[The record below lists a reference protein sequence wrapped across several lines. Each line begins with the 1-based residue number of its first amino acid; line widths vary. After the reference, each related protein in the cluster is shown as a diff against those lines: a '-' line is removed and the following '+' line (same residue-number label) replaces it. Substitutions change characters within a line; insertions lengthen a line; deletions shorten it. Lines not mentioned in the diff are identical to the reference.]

1 MKTLMNAP
9 EDPLRFLR
17 RLAAVVPVLLLAASC
32 ASAPARPDPAPPA
45 AAQAEPREKL
55 RIQEFYLSP
64 GDEIKVSVYKHDEL
78 SRTIKIPPDGRFFY
92 PLVGEVDTT
101 GMSLR
106 QLRDHLTKGISTGRE
121 PLLMPGD
128 EIRVSVFRH
137 RDLDRTIVIP
147 ADGKVMFPYC
157 SQVHLGGK
165 TPKQASE
172 VIAAGLSGQFV
183 DPQVMVDITRGIS
196 VDIVSDPQ
204 VSLEVTGFGGQ
215 KFYVLGEVVRPGVFR
230 IDGGT
235 TLVEALSLA
244 GGATLDGKQ
253 QTVLVMRNGGQA
265 KPQLLVFNMESFYK
279 SGDPE
284 QNPVLRRGDLV
295 YVPRTFIS
303 DVDRFFTHLT
313 RIVAPLVAIE
323 TGIRLGQE
331 IGEGAPEG
339 GDVSIS
345 VQLP

>member
-1 MKTLMNAP
+1 MNAL
-9 EDPLRFLR
+9 EDPFRFLR
-17 RLAAVVPVLLLAASC
+17 RLTAVVPILLLAASC
-32 ASAPARPDPAPPA
+32 ASTPAKPDPAPFA
-45 AAQAEPREKL
+45 GAQAEPREKL

-106 QLRDHLTKGISTGRE
+106 QLRDHLTKGISAGRE

-165 TPKQASE
+165 TPQQASE
-172 VIAAGLSGQFV
+172 VIAAGLSELFV
-183 DPQVMVDITRGIS
+183 DPQVMVDITRGTS
-196 VDIVSDPQ
+196 VDIVADPQ
-204 VSLEVTGFGGQ
+204 LSLEVTGFGGQ
-215 KFYVLGEVVRPGVFR
+215 KFYILGEVMRPGVFR

-253 QTVLVMRNGGQA
+253 QTVLVMRNSGQT
-265 KPQLLVFNMESFYK
+265 KPQLLVFNMESFYRT
-279 SGDPE
+279 GDPE
-284 QNPVLRRGDLV
+284 QNPVLQRGDLV

-303 DVDRFFTHLT
+303 DVDRFFMHLT
-313 RIVAPLVAIE
+313 HIVAPLVGIE
-323 TGIRLGQE
+323 TGIKLGQE
-331 IGEGAPEG
+331 IAHGIDTTEG
-339 GDVSIS
+339 VSIS

>member
-1 MKTLMNAP
+1 MNAL
-9 EDPLRFLR
+9 EDRFRFLR
-17 RLAAVVPVLLLAASC
+17 RLTAVVPILLLAASC
-32 ASAPARPDPAPPA
+32 ASTPAKPDPAPPVG
-45 AAQAEPREKL
+45 AQAEPQEKL

-64 GDEIKVSVYKHDEL
+64 GDEIKVSVYKHDDL

-106 QLRDHLTKGISTGRE
+106 QLRDHLVKGISTGRE

-157 SQVHLGGK
+157 SEVHLGGK
-165 TPKQASE
+165 TLKQASE
-172 VIAAGLSGQFV
+172 TIAAGLSEQFV
-183 DPQVMVDITRGIS
+183 DPQVMVDITKGIS
-196 VDIVSDPQ
+196 VDLVADPQ

-215 KFYVLGEVVRPGVFR
+215 KFYVLGEVIRPGVFR

-253 QTVLVMRNGGQA
+253 ATVLLMRNGGKA
-265 KPQLLVFNMESFYK
+265 KPELLVFNMENFFK
-279 SGDPE
+279 TGDPE
-284 QNPVLRRGDLV
+284 QNPVLRRGDVV

-303 DVDRFFTHLT
+303 DVDRFFMHLT
-313 RIVAPLVAIE
+313 HIITPLVGIE

-331 IGEGAPEG
+331 IEHGADTV
-339 GDVSIS
+339 GDISVS